1 MSHASSITDDAGA
14 TAEPWRCVF
23 IGDEVTAAGFRLVGL
38 ECPETLETDVTA
50 LFKDA
55 RAHAML
61 IIITAEP
68 AARLP
73 PGLLAD
79 ALREQRPHT
88 IVIGD
93 IRDRVRPPDRA
104 ATVKRQLGLAE

>member
-1 MSHASSITDDAGA
+1 MSQASPIPDEAGG
-14 TAEPWRCVF
+14 TAERSRCVF

-61 IIITAEP
+61 IIITAEL

-73 PGLLAD
+73 PGLLAES
-79 ALREQRPHT
+79 LREQRPHT
-88 IVIGD
+88 VVIGD
-93 IRDRVRPPDRA
+93 VRDRARPPDRA